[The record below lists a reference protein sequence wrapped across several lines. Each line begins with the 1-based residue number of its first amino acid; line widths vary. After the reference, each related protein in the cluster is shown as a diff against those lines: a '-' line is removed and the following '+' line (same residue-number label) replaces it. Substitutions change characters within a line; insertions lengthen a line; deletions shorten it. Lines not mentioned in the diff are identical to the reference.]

1 MTTDASFVHLHVHS
15 EYSLLDGAAR
25 IEAPKFHPD
34 APTIFTEAARHGMS
48 AVAVTDHGAMF
59 GALRFFEAGRAAGIK
74 PIIGVEAYV
83 APGSRFERNPG
94 ENEEKYHHLTLLAEN
109 ETGYRNLLKLVSAA
123 YLEGFYHRPRMDKDL
138 LAEHADG
145 VICLSGCLS
154 SELST
159 LLLAGQDRRAQ
170 EAAGRYRDIFGP
182 DRFFMELQDHGIPDQ
197 RRVLPKQ
204 IALARSL
211 DIPLVATNDLH
222 YTVRR
227 RREAPRRPALH
238 PAAEAPERSEAVEV
252 RLGGVLP
259 EERAGDATRL
269 PRSARGMRQHVADRR
284 AGGARSGVRG
294 PSAGGSAVP
303 SAALRDAG
311 SQRTRGVPARTRVRG
326 RAAPVPHAH
335 RRHPPPHRRRA
346 GRHHADGV
354 RRLLP
359 DRLGPDQ
366 VRARER
372 DPRGTGP
379 WLSGGFRR
387 VVLPA
392 DHRSR
397 PAALWPDLRAV
408 PEPRAPFDAGHRH
421 GLRRATTRRGDPLR
435 HRAVRLG
442 SRRADHHVPDD
453 QGEAGHPR
461 RRACAGVPGRRGRPP
476 LQDVSTQRHGSGLPD
491 RGRA

>member
-1 MTTDASFVHLHVHS
+1 MTAEPSFVHLHVHS

-222 YTVRR
+222 YTVRSDAKPHDVLLCIQQQKLQSDPKRLKFDSEEFYLKSAQEMR
-227 RREAPRRPALH
+227 RVFHEVPEACDNTLR
-238 PAAEAPERSEAVEV
+238 
-252 RLGGVLP
+252 
-259 EERAGDATRL
+259 
-269 PRSARGMRQHVADRR
+269 DRR
-284 AGGARSGVRG
+284 AGGARPGVRG

-303 SAALRDAG
+303 SAARSRRRIARDSRSTCA
-311 SQRTRGVPARTRVRG
+311 SSCTWARRS
-326 RAAPVPHAH
+326 VPHAH
-335 RRHPPPHRRRA
+335 
-346 GRHHADGV
+346 
-354 RRLLP
+354 
-359 DRLGPDQ
+359 
-366 VRARER
+366 
-372 DPRGTGP
+372 
-379 WLSGGFRR
+379 
-387 VVLPA
+387 
-392 DHRSR
+392 
-397 PAALWPDLRAV
+397 
-408 PEPRAPFDAGHRH
+408 
-421 GLRRATTRRGDPLR
+421 ATTSAAGSTTSWTS
-435 HRAVRLG
+435 
-442 SRRADHHVPDD
+442 SRRW
-453 QGEAGHPR
+453 
-461 RRACAGVPGRRGRPP
+461 
-476 LQDVSTQRHGSGLPD
+476 GSP
-491 RGRA
+491 ATS

>member
-1 MTTDASFVHLHVHS
+1 MTAEPSFVHLHVHS

-123 YLEGFYHRPRMDKDL
+123 YLEGFYHRPRMDKEL
-138 LAEHADG
+138 LAEHAEG

-222 YTVRR
+222 YTVRSDAKPHDVLLCIQQQKLQSDPKRLKFDSEEFYLKSAQEMR
-227 RREAPRRPALH
+227 RVFHEA
-238 PAAEAPERSEAVEV
+238 
-252 RLGGVLP
+252 
-259 EERAGDATRL
+259 
-269 PRSARGMRQHVADRR
+269 ARGVRQHAADRR
-284 AGGARSGVRG
+284 ARRARPGVRG
-294 PSAGGSAVP
+294 PGAGGSAVP
-303 SAALRDAG
+303 SAAVRDAG
-311 SQRTRGVPARTRVRG
+311 SQGTRGVPARARVPG
-326 RAAPVPHAH
+326 RARSVPHAH
-335 RRHPPPHRRRA
+335 GRHPPPDRRRA

-354 RRLLP
+354 RR
-359 DRLGPDQ
+359 
-366 VRARER
+366 
-372 DPRGTGP
+372 
-379 WLSGGFRR
+379 
-387 VVLPA
+387 
-392 DHRSR
+392 
-397 PAALWPDLRAV
+397 
-408 PEPRAPFDAGHRH
+408 
-421 GLRRATTRRGDPLR
+421 AT
-435 HRAVRLG
+435 
-442 SRRADHHVPDD
+442 S
-453 QGEAGHPR
+453 
-461 RRACAGVPGRRGRPP
+461 
-476 LQDVSTQRHGSGLPD
+476 
-491 RGRA
+491 